1 MLKTSY
7 EIVQTEKKYLD
18 DLIELF
24 IGNYNVTREKNPLLP
39 IKYGTYEGIKA
50 SISWMLNNCDGVVA
64 LKDGKVVGYM
74 SALILNQFKSS
85 NRGAYT
91 PEFAHSSTEVDK
103 VRIYNMMRTELW
115 KMLSSIECAVHSI
128 TLLDDDTL
136 KTDFFMA
143 SYGLLV
149 MDAMNTVD
157 QLIATTA
164 DHLSDKYSARIA
176 KADEIETI
184 KPLVLSYRDY
194 MSGPPIFNNLG
205 AEDIDVMLERWF
217 MEDKRSVWVVES
229 QTGSHPE
236 IIGFANLITD
246 PDNASYV
253 VRDKSV
259 LGISGTFILSEHRNK
274 GAGSVLYN
282 TASNW
287 AKQNGYDKISVDF
300 ESANPLALKFWLNH
314 FEPVTYSLI
323 RHIDDRLI
331 GKL

>member
-1 MLKTSY
+1 MKKPTY
-7 EIVQTEKKYLD
+7 EIIQTEKKYLD
-18 DLIELF
+18 DLVELF
-24 IGNYNVTREKNPLLP
+24 IGNYKEIREKNPLLP
-39 IKYGTYEGIKA
+39 IKYGTYEGIKP
-50 SISWMLNNCDGVVA
+50 SISWMLNNCNGVIA

-74 SALILNQFKSS
+74 SSLILNHFKGS

-103 VRIYNMMRTELW
+103 VRIYNLMRAELW
-115 KMLSSIECAVHSI
+115 KKLANLECTVHSI

-136 KTDFFMA
+136 KNDFFMA

-149 MDAMNTVD
+149 MDVMNTVD
-157 QLIATTA
+157 QLIDTTA
-164 DHLSDKYSARIA
+164 GNLSDKYTARIA
-176 KADEIETI
+176 SASEIESI

-205 AEDIDVMLERWF
+205 VEDIDVMLERWF
-217 MEDKRSVWVVES
+217 MEEKRSVWVVES
-229 QTGSHPE
+229 HVGASTE

-253 VRDKSV
+253 VRDSTI
-259 LGISGTFILSEHRNK
+259 LGISGTFILSEHRNG
-274 GAGSVLYN
+274 GAGSALYN
-282 TASNW
+282 TASLW

-314 FEPVTYSLI
+314 FVPVTYSLV
-323 RHIDDRLI
+323 RYIDDRLI
-331 GKL
+331 VKV

>member
-1 MLKTSY
+1 MLKASY

-24 IGNYNVTREKNPLLP
+24 IGNYKETRERNPLLP
-39 IKYGTYEGIKA
+39 IKYGTYEGIKP
-50 SISWMLNNCDGVVA
+50 SISWMLNNCNGVVA
-64 LKDGKVVGYM
+64 LLDGKVVGYM
-74 SALILNQFKSS
+74 SALILNQFKGS

-91 PEFAHSSTEVDK
+91 PEFAHSSVELDK
-103 VRIYNMMRTELW
+103 VRIYNIMRTELW
-115 KMLSSIECAVHSI
+115 KRLASLECTVHSI
-128 TLLDDDTL
+128 TLLDDDAL

-164 DHLSDKYSARIA
+164 ENLTDKYSARIA
-176 KADEIETI
+176 TVNEIESI

-194 MSGPPIFNNLG
+194 MSGPPIFNNIG
-205 AEDIDVMLERWF
+205 IEDIDIMLERWF

-229 QTGSHPE
+229 HTGTDSE

-246 PDNASYV
+246 PDNASYI
-253 VRDKSV
+253 VRDTSV
-259 LGISGTFILSEHRNK
+259 LGISGTFILSEHRNG
-274 GAGSVLYN
+274 GAGSVLFN
-282 TASNW
+282 TASHW
-287 AKQNGYDKISVDF
+287 AKLNGYEKISVDF

-331 GKL
+331 RKA